1 MVVSKAI
8 WIDSDDFYLSDPL
21 SVISVVSLVV
31 AVCAF
36 ILVLCL
42 SDIGI
47 DDNTRIAL
55 EEKKS
60 EWAMDYFDNKKY
72 ENKLTKTI
80 DEFVKTPKNNA
91 PPTKAVPTTRHAK
104 GPTYTW
110 HSNGTTVTVTYPN
123 GNVITVEKELLPY
136 LKN

>member
-1 MVVSKAI
+1 MVVSKAL
-8 WIDSDDFYLSDPL
+8 WIDSNDVYRSDPL
-21 SVISVVSLVV
+21 AIISVVSLVV
-31 AVCAF
+31 TICTL
-36 ILVLCL
+36 ILVLGL

-47 DDNTRIAL
+47 DNNTRTAL
-55 EEKKS
+55 EEKKA
-60 EWAMDYFDNKKY
+60 EWAIDYFDNKKY
-72 ENKLTKTI
+72 ENKLSKTL
-80 DEFVKTPKNNA
+80 DEFVKKPKNNA
-91 PPTKAVPTTRHAK
+91 PPTKAVPTTKHAK